1 MFMILDGATLKRIL
15 ISMPAVLALWVVLAF
30 LQAQLRTPNRAEFVA
45 VPSLPPA
52 TLVPTPGAAVT
63 FVAPTPRVTL
73 AAPANPAPYPIY
85 GPAVEVR
92 NDVWLNTDAPLR
104 LADLRGRVVLLSFW
118 AFECAPCVPVL
129 ANVRGWYGEYEAEGL
144 SVIGVHFP
152 KIEAEHS
159 YDALAAA
166 LTRLDIP
173 YPVAQDNDGLT
184 WNAYGL
190 NVWPTLALI
199 DRRGNLRYE
208 QIGTAGT
215 VDTEKAIRALLAE
228 GT

>member
-1 MFMILDGATLKRIL
+1 
-15 ISMPAVLALWVVLAF
+15 
-30 LQAQLRTPNRAEFVA
+30 
-45 VPSLPPA
+45 
-52 TLVPTPGAAVT
+52 
-63 FVAPTPRVTL
+63 
-73 AAPANPAPYPIY
+73 
-85 GPAVEVR
+85 
-92 NDVWLNTDAPLR
+92 
-104 LADLRGRVVLLSFW
+104 
-118 AFECAPCVPVL
+118 VL